1 MLPWFEFTVSQLGQL
16 IHCYMPNSARAMATT
31 VIHKIKVFFAED
43 GAQSSPSSV
52 KIVDSCKADFS
63 NIGQVAV
70 TLCEINTVAYN
81 KFIRNFKP

>member
-1 MLPWFEFTVSQLGQL
+1 MPPWREFTVSQLGQL
-16 IHCYMPNSARAMATT
+16 IQFYMPNSARATT